1 MTKEKN
7 ENMRPRKGG
16 KSWYLEKEIPHREI
30 LSKQA
35 SRFESKAKH
44 LYINIIRGIVGKA
57 VRASMTQI

>member
-1 MTKEKN
+1 
-7 ENMRPRKGG
+7 MRPRKGG